1 MEIEGDG
8 TLDVFVI
15 VLLVTYVVL
24 IAAHLLSIWLCA
36 RRAPFRSQRLV
47 AAPPVTLVRPIC
59 GLDDVERITLAST
72 FSLRANDLEII
83 FCAEDPADPA
93 VAFVEGLIAQHPQAN
108 ARVLIGSELRSPNP
122 KLNNIVKGW
131 RAATREWVLI
141 TDSNLLLPPDYL
153 DRIFE
158 RADAD
163 TGLVSAPP
171 IGSHPGSFWA
181 EVECAFLNTFQAR
194 WQYAADVV
202 DYGFAQG
209 KTMLWRKADL
219 EPEGGIRA
227 LARELAED
235 AAATKLVRSWG
246 KHVRLADPC
255 FEQPLG
261 IRSAR
266 QVVSRQSRWAQLR
279 RGAFPSHYSAEV
291 LLGALPPLVVLGLV
305 VSWLDMDFLPLAL
318 AHLAVWYGAEAVL
331 ARTMGWRWT
340 LATLPASIVRDA
352 LLPAIWLRGWQR
364 TRYVWRG
371 NVIDTRNP
379 VGEEDA
385 AAPAPALAV
394 AAEDVRKS

>member
-1 MEIEGDG
+1 MDIEGDG
-8 TLDVFVI
+8 TLDVI
-15 VLLVTYVVL
+15 VAALLVAYAVL
-24 IAAHLLSIWLCA
+24 IAAHLLSIHLCA
-36 RRAPFRSQRLV
+36 RRSPGKARPLL

-59 GLDDVERITLAST
+59 GLDDAERITLAST
-72 FSLRANDLEII
+72 FALRAHDLEII
-83 FCAEDPADPA
+83 FCSERTDDPA
-93 VAFVEGLIAQHPQAN
+93 VAFVETLIAQHPQAN
-108 ARVLIGSELRSPNP
+108 ARVLIGSDLRSPNP

-158 RADAD
+158 RAGAD

-246 KHVRLADPC
+246 KSVRLADPC

-266 QVVSRQSRWAQLR
+266 QVISRQSRWAQLR
-279 RGAFPSHYSAEV
+279 RGAFPSHYAAEV
-291 LLGALPPLVVLGLV
+291 LLGALPPLVVLGV
-305 VSWLDMDFLPLAL
+305 IANWLDVDFLPLAL
-318 AHLAVWYGAEAVL
+318 THLAVWYGAEAVL
-331 ARTMGWRWT
+331 AWSMGWRWT

-352 LLPAIWLRGWQR
+352 LLPVIWLRGWQR

-371 NVIDTRNP
+371 NVIDTRKP
-379 VGEEDA
+379 IDGKAA

-394 AAEDVRKS
+394 TAEDARKS